1 MMEVSNQHTQE
12 RETSVLNCTQEIGAV
27 RRESGHVG
35 WRVIEGWFD
44 GGDISC
50 DGGVIG
56 PRNHFS
62 QLARRNDDLR
72 RRY

>member
-1 MMEVSNQHTQE
+1 MSL
-12 RETSVLNCTQEIGAV
+12 LNCTQEIGAV

-62 QLARRNDDLR
+62 QLA
-72 RRY
+72 